1 MVNRH
6 GLDEDWRETV
16 ILDQRNRVD
25 MWHVLPGGPMASMS
39 GESEAW
45 WVVLR
50 GNVGFHLG
58 GEVIRSGMGDVVYS
72 GEGEMSSI
80 SVLGDGSAIF
90 IEVMEP

>member
-1 MVNRH
+1 M
-6 GLDEDWRETV
+6 
-16 ILDQRNRVD
+16 
-25 MWHVLPGGPMASMS
+25 
-39 GESEAW
+39 
-45 WVVLR
+45 VLR

-58 GEVIRSGMGDVVYS
+58 GDVIRSGMGDVVYS